1 MLVIIYS
8 PSCHSKTLWLSF
20 LWGTQKKIFWR
31 TLEQTLEPT
40 DFHFMDTKH
49 WDIPQ
54 NIFFYVP
61 QREERIQFSFLVEVT
76 WYILDLNWV
85 SDNVVS
91 WIRYE
96 QELVYHSNVW
106 NAPWSVYYHIKK
118 LHLNCWTLPLSFSS
132 LLFSSLSSLFSS
144 LFLSSLLFLF
154 SSLLSLLFSL
164 LFSSLLLFSL
174 FSLLPFSL
182 LYPTHSPLLSILFL
196 HSTLPFSSPQIRGES
211 QSISESLALS
221 FVRCGVERARNC
233 PPHLNCT
240 VGQLLRL

>member
-1 MLVIIYS
+1 MEQHEVELMRTVKKTLVIIYS

-20 LWGTQKKIFWR
+20 LWGTQNKIFWR

-40 DFHFMDTKH
+40 DFHCMDTKH
-49 WDIPQ
+49 WD

-76 WYILDLNWV
+76 WYILDLYWV

-118 LHLNCWTLPLSFSS
+118 LHLNCWTLLFSS
-132 LLFSSLSSLFSS
+132 LLFSSLLFS
-144 LFLSSLLFLF
+144 
-154 SSLLSLLFSL
+154 SL
-164 LFSSLLLFSL
+164 LFSSLLFS
-174 FSLLPFSL
+174 S
-182 LYPTHSPLLSILFL
+182 LLSIPLTPLCSPF
-196 HSTLPFSSPQIRGES
+196 FSSIP
-211 QSISESLALS
+211 LS
-221 FVRCGVERARNC
+221 
-233 PPHLNCT
+233 PSPHLRSVVSHNLSLNHWRCRSLD
-240 VGQLLRL
+240 VA